1 MQLLSPTDA
10 YTDDDLMLYW
20 KKGNE
25 SLNTD
30 DRISL
35 SQFLI
40 QKFHTTTKL
49 AFYSSTGTVVRN
61 ASTSRVNW
69 TDYSIS
75 LIKSSLNVLRT
86 SHQEECQ
93 SNHRQPFEPRAA
105 LTALQHPSNHV
116 SLCRFLQ
123 QPLAQGGFGVLS
135 LIATMA
141 ACLHAASAANA
152 QRL

>member
-1 MQLLSPTDA
+1 MSSWKLLCIFLHADA

-49 AFYSSTGTVVRN
+49 AFYSSTGDCQAIRYHKELIFHLPVAEGPAKFLNSFLIPNRVV
-61 ASTSRVNW
+61 
-69 TDYSIS
+69 
-75 LIKSSLNVLRT
+75 
-86 SHQEECQ
+86 
-93 SNHRQPFEPRAA
+93 
-105 LTALQHPSNHV
+105 
-116 SLCRFLQ
+116 
-123 QPLAQGGFGVLS
+123 
-135 LIATMA
+135 
-141 ACLHAASAANA
+141 
-152 QRL
+152 